1 MKILVIFTFDIS
13 LKNWEESGFLS
24 REISYY
30 QEMNKDFNLNITFL
44 TFGGLE
50 DKFLGEEFTDINI
63 IPVYEKFKYSNSK
76 ILRFIK
82 SFFIPIFFR
91 EEFSKADVI
100 KTNQLLGSW
109 VGIVGK
115 LIFRNKLIV
124 RTGYD
129 LLKFKLKQSKN
140 PIIILLSYLL
150 TMFSLNFS
158 DIYITTSKN
167 DYKYLNKYYIFKK
180 QKLKLLPN
188 WIQSEKY
195 IPFQKRYKNRILMV
209 GRLEKQK
216 NFERVINDLE
226 NSSIEIDLYGEGS
239 QKIYLTKLAKNNN
252 VKLNLKGKIDNNE
265 LLKVYANY
273 KLFVSSSLYEGN
285 PKTVL
290 EAMSMGCL
298 VLSLRNNSIEE
309 LIENNK
315 SGIIFDD
322 DSSDLKNLI
331 ENILEDSENFEPIA
345 KKGYEKVLESNSREV
360 FSFHLLFQFLYDDH
374 NL

>member
-13 LKNWEESGFLS
+13 LKNWKDSGLLS

-30 QEMNKDFNLNITFL
+30 QEMMKNFNLNITFL

-50 DKFLGEEFTDINI
+50 DKFIGEEFPGIDV

-76 ILRFIK
+76 ILRAIK
-82 SFFIPIFFR
+82 SFLIPIFFR
-91 EEFSKADVI
+91 EEFSKSDVI

-109 VGIVGK
+109 IGIIGK
-115 LIFRNKLIV
+115 LVFRNKLII

-140 PIIILLSYLL
+140 PIIIILSYLL

-167 DYKYLNKYYIFKK
+167 DFKHLKKYYIFKK
-180 QKLKLLPN
+180 HKLKLLPN

-209 GRLEKQK
+209 GRLEEQK
-216 NFERVINDLE
+216 NFERVINDLK
-226 NSSIEIDLYGEGS
+226 NSNIEIDLYGEGS
-239 QKIYLTKLAKNNN
+239 QKTYLTKLAKINN
-252 VKLNLKGKIDNNE
+252 VKLNLKGKIDNND

-273 KLFVSSSLYEGN
+273 KLFVSPSLYEGN

-298 VLSLRNNSIEE
+298 VLSLRNNSVEE
-309 LIENNK
+309 LIDNYE
-315 SGIIFDD
+315 SGIIFEDK
-322 DSSDLKNLI
+322 SAELKTLI
-331 ENILEDSENFEPIA
+331 ENILEDSENFESIA
-345 KKGYEKVLESNSREV
+345 KKGYEKVLENNSREV
-360 FSFHLLFQFLYDDH
+360 LLSKEIKLLSNF
-374 NL
+374 

>member
-1 MKILVIFTFDIS
+1 VRILLIFTFDVS

-30 QEMNKDFNLNITFL
+30 QEMKNNIDVNITFL

-50 DKFLGEEFTDINI
+50 DKFLEQELADINI

-76 ILRFIK
+76 VLRVIK
-82 SFFIPIFFR
+82 SIFIPIYFR

-109 VGIVGK
+109 VGIIGK

-129 LLKFKLKQSKN
+129 LFKFKLKQSRN
-140 PIIILLSYLL
+140 PFTIMLSYLL
-150 TMFSLNFS
+150 TMVSLNFS

-188 WIQSEKY
+188 WIQSKKY
-195 IPFQKRYKNRILMV
+195 IPFQERYKNKILMV

-216 NFERVINDLE
+216 NFERIITDLE
-226 NSSIEIDLYGEGS
+226 NSRIEIDLYGEGS
-239 QKIYLTKLAKNNN
+239 QKKYLLELAKNNN
-252 VKLNLKGKIDNNE
+252 VKLNLKGKIDNKE

-273 KLFVSSSLYEGN
+273 KLFVSTSLYEGN

-298 VLSLRNNSIEE
+298 ILALKNNAIEE

-315 SGIIFDD
+315 NGIIFDD
-322 DSSDLKNLI
+322 DFSELKSLI
-331 ENILEDSENFEPIA
+331 ETILEDSKNFESIA
-345 KKGYEKVLESNSREV
+345 KKGYEKILESNSKEV
-360 FSFHLLFQFLYDDH
+360 VLKKEINFL
-374 NL
+374 NNF

>member
-216 NFERVINDLE
+216 NFERVINDLK

-360 FSFHLLFQFLYDDH
+360 LLSKEI
-374 NL
+374 NLLNNF

>member
-1 MKILVIFTFDIS
+1 VKILVIFTFDIS
-13 LKNWEESGFLS
+13 LKNWKESGLLS

-30 QEMNKDFNLNITFL
+30 QEMKKEFNLNITFL

-50 DKFLGEEFTDINI
+50 DKLIGKEFPDIEVV
-63 IPVYEKFKYSNSK
+63 PVYEKFKYSDSK
-76 ILRFIK
+76 ILRVIK

-91 EEFSKADVI
+91 DEFSKADVI

-109 VGIVGK
+109 VGIIGK

-140 PIIILLSYLL
+140 PIIIILSYLL

-158 DIYITTSKN
+158 DIYITTSKS
-167 DYKYLNKYYIFKK
+167 DLKYLNKYYIFNK

-188 WIQSEKY
+188 WVQSGKF

-216 NFERVINDLE
+216 NFERVINELE

-239 QKIYLTKLAKNNN
+239 QKAYLAELAEINN
-252 VKLNLKGKIDNNE
+252 VKLNLKGKIDNSE
-265 LLKVYANY
+265 LLKVFTDYR
-273 KLFVSSSLYEGN
+273 LFVSSSLYEGN

-298 VLSLRNNSIEE
+298 VLSLRNSSSEE
-309 LIENNK
+309 LIDNYD

-322 DSSDLKNLI
+322 ESTELKALI
-331 ENILEDSENFEPIA
+331 ENILEDYENFESIA
-345 KKGYEKVLESNSREV
+345 KKGHEKVLKSNSKEV
-360 FSFHLLFQFLYDDH
+360 LLKKEINFLSDF
-374 NL
+374 

>member
-13 LKNWEESGFLS
+13 LKNWEESGLLS
-24 REISYY
+24 REVSYY
-30 QEMNKDFNLNITFL
+30 QEMKENFNLNIAFL

-50 DKFLGEEFTDINI
+50 DEFIAEEFPDIDV
-63 IPVYEKFKYSNSK
+63 IPVYKKLKYSNSK
-76 ILRFIK
+76 ILRVIK

-109 VGIVGK
+109 IGIVGK
-115 LIFRNKLIV
+115 LIFRNRLII

-158 DIYITTSKN
+158 DIFITTSKN
-167 DYKYLNKYYIFKK
+167 DFKYLKRYYIFKK

-195 IPFQKRYKNRILMV
+195 IPFHKRYENRILMV

-216 NFERVINDLE
+216 NFERVINDLK
-226 NSSIEIDLYGEGS
+226 NSDIEIDLYGEGS
-239 QKIYLTKLAKNNN
+239 QKTYLTKLAQINN
-252 VKLNLKGKIDNNE
+252 VKLNLKGKVDNKE
-265 LLKVYANY
+265 LLKVYGDY

-285 PKTVL
+285 PKSVL

-298 VLSLRNNSIEE
+298 VLSLRNSSIEE
-309 LIENNK
+309 LIDDYKN
-315 SGIIFDD
+315 GIIFED
-322 DSSDLKNLI
+322 DSSELKNLI
-331 ENILEDSENFEPIA
+331 ENILEDFEDFEPIA
-345 KKGYEKVLESNSREV
+345 KKGYKEVLENNSKE
-360 FSFHLLFQFLYDDH
+360 LLLRKEI
-374 NL
+374 NLLGDF